1 MELEIDISRIMRH
14 INRLFIILCSSVL
27 ILGISSCEDVP
38 EELELNEFQKNA
50 KLLSEK
56 SPWGGNGKVEAIA
69 LPTGVDPEELAA
81 LSLTFNS
88 TGRPEFAPSTFVAAG
103 AETYLSSEAG
113 AFWNWTTSTSV
124 LQITGASVTQ
134 LTNVDISEDQLI
146 FSFEI
151 SPTQASGRTSGFD
164 GQYRLALSPN

>member
-1 MELEIDISRIMRH
+1 MRYLNRIIVISCAILLT
-14 INRLFIILCSSVL
+14 LFA
-27 ILGISSCEDVP
+27 GSCEEVP

-56 SPWGGNGKVEAIA
+56 SPWGGIGKVEAIT
-69 LPTGVDPEELAA
+69 LPTGVDLEELAS

-88 TGRPEFAPSTFVAAG
+88 TRRPEFAPSIFIVSG
-103 AETYLSSEAG
+103 AETYLSTEVG
-113 AFWNWTTSTSV
+113 AFWNWTTITSV

-134 LTNVDISEDQLI
+134 LTNVDISEDQFI

-151 SPTQASGRTSGFD
+151 TPTQATGRTSGFD